1 MEKILNEYYEDNA
14 KKLRGKVDRI
24 LKNFGGLSDK
34 DYDDFY
40 SLANEV
46 FVDVMKRYDG
56 VQAFDG
62 LLYVS
67 LENKIK
73 TEITRRNRQKRQSDR
88 NSISWETPMNDEND
102 ITIGD
107 FITDTKKA
115 EHYDIDKTF
124 FEDDGEKYSEKMLLY
139 ITKLSK
145 LQKEVVKLIV
155 SGYTK
160 EEIKQKLHITN
171 KEYKDCI
178 ESMSSYKNIS
188 ILF

>member
-1 MEKILNEYYEDNA
+1 MEQILNEYYADNA
-14 KKLRGKVDRI
+14 KKLRGKVDKI

-46 FVDVMKRYDG
+46 FVDVMRRYDG
-56 VQAFDG
+56 IQVFDG
-62 LLYVS
+62 FLFSCLS
-67 LENKIK
+67 NKIK
-73 TEITRRNRQKRQSDR
+73 TEITRRNREKRQSDR
-88 NSISWETPMNDEND
+88 NSISWETPMNEESDT
-102 ITIGD
+102 TIGD
-107 FITDTKKA
+107 IITDTKRA
-115 EHYDIDKTF
+115 EHFDIDKTF

-160 EEIKQKLHITN
+160 EEIKQKLHINN
-171 KEYKDCI
+171 KDYKDCI